1 MPTAQTKP
9 PVQYFIGLMSGTSLD
24 GVDGVVLAWSEAQQ
38 NAPTVAPQTAHGS
51 SPFLLSD
58 TLNASPLKVLHHVFM
73 PFDALFRAELLSLNT
88 PGHNELHRA
97 ALAGNALARSYA
109 QVAQALLHA
118 SGLQAP
124 DIQAIGAHGQT
135 VRHRPLEFDAH
146 PETGQA
152 AVGYTLQL
160 NNPAL
165 LAELTGID
173 VVADFRTRD
182 LAAGGQGAPLVPAFH
197 AEIFGNPK
205 HTVAV
210 VNIGGI
216 SNISI
221 LPSASIKS
229 SDKAGKTVIG
239 FDCGPGN
246 ALMDHWTQLHQ
257 GQNFDANGAW
267 AAQGQVIPL
276 LLQSLLKEPFLHQAP
291 PKSTGRD
298 LFNAAWLQQ
307 HLQPA
312 FAAVDVQATLCE
324 LTAQVIAHDVQ
335 RYAPEAKQLWVC
347 GGGALNGHLMSR
359 LQANLQDAKSA
370 LNMPCAQVL
379 STEAHGLPPLQVEA
393 AAFAWLAAKAVKRE
407 TGSLKS
413 VTGARGA
420 RVLGAIYPR

>member
-1 MPTAQTKP
+1 
-9 PVQYFIGLMSGTSLD
+9 
-24 GVDGVVLAWSEAQQ
+24 
-38 NAPTVAPQTAHGS
+38 
-51 SPFLLSD
+51 
-58 TLNASPLKVLHHVFM
+58 M

-109 QVAQALLHA
+109 QVVHALLNE
-118 SGLQAP
+118 SGLQAQ

-146 PETGQA
+146 PESGQA

-173 VVADFRTRD
+173 VVAEFRTRD

-197 AEIFGNPK
+197 AEVFGNPH

-221 LPSASIKS
+221 LPGASVHGSNNSGSTI
-229 SDKAGKTVIG
+229 TG

-257 GQNFDANGAW
+257 GPNYDANGAW
-267 AAQGQVIPL
+267 AAQGHVIPS

-298 LFNAAWLQQ
+298 LFNAAWLQP
-307 HLQPA
+307 HLQPS

-324 LTAQVIAHDVQ
+324 LTARAIAQDVE
-335 RYAPEAKQLWVC
+335 RYATEAKQLWVC
-347 GGGALNGHLMSR
+347 GGGALNGHLMAR
-359 LQANLQDAKSA
+359 LQANLQDAKGS
-370 LNMPCAQVL
+370 MDVPCAQVM
-379 STEAHGLPPLQVEA
+379 STDAHGLPPLQVEA
-393 AAFAWLAAKAVKRE
+393 AAFAWLAAKALKRE
-407 TGSLKS
+407 TGSLES